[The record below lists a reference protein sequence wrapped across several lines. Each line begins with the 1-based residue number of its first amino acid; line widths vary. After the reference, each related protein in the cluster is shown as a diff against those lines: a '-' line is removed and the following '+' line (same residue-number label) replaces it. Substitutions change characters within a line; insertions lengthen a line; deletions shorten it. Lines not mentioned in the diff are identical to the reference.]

1 MGNDDK
7 KKIKG
12 LEWLEQEVNENGVEA
27 HEIRGYELVIEV
39 DRVNDLIDEVK
50 LSRPITEADVESKS
64 SLLQQIEFLQDAVG
78 NPFNDLTAGM
88 NIAYKNVKEVIER
101 AEYEGE
107 RKTGTTDIGLPVIP
121 KEVGERIERE
131 INQFSLYRSLNYAY
145 NYEGVGEDERRID
158 RWIVENTEEY
168 AQAWL
173 NGFTVEKHPKLLA
186 KVKGWEQYVD
196 FVGVVYWGTDD
207 ESGTDRLTFADRD
220 QALAVTKKEW
230 EQLGITEKNAD
241 FINHYE

>member
-7 KKIKG
+7 KKNKG

-39 DRVNDLIDEVK
+39 DRVNDLISK
-50 LSRPITEADVESKS
+50 VELPLPLTPPLPEPNVMSKS
-64 SLLQQIEFLQDAVG
+64 SLLQQIKYLQEGVG
-78 NPFNDLTAGM
+78 TPFNDLTAGM

-101 AEYEGE
+101 AEYE

-158 RWIVENTEEY
+158 EWVIENTEEY

-173 NGFTVEKHPKLLA
+173 NGFTVEKHPLLLA
-186 KVKGWEQYVD
+186 KIKGWEQFVD
-196 FVGVVYWGTDD
+196 FVGAIYWGTVD
-207 ESGTDRLTFADRD
+207 ETDRLTFVDRD
-220 QALAVTKKEW
+220 QALAITKKDW

-241 FINHYE
+241 FINQYE